1 MLYLS
6 WLWRKLIHKNFYFTY
21 KQWLRC
27 RAECSAILREC
38 EMVEY
43 QETPELKLPVSVGD
57 TFSYRKKFNFI
68 TPVRRENGMLILE
81 PSEAKPQIEKE

>member
-1 MLYLS
+1 
-6 WLWRKLIHKNFYFTY
+6 
-21 KQWLRC
+21 
-27 RAECSAILREC
+27 
-38 EMVEY
+38 MVEN